1 MVGTLGEGLAEGSLF
16 TSVKTPPI
24 QGPSSQEEVP
34 RAVHPT
40 LRREVPGQH
49 SYIT

>member
-1 MVGTLGEGLAEGSLF
+1 MVGTLGEGLVEGSLF
-16 TSVKTPPI
+16 TSVKTPPT